1 MTSFSYWKIHC
12 RSAAVIGDLPIYA
25 ADFQFI
31 ICVQSTQRGFL
42 FKKLSVS
49 MFYFFYFFSDT
60 KLLQIPIKRMDA
72 VYAQISHGL
81 QSGICIKH
89 VLCILTVYRNELW
102 CMCTTVFFGKFRRGF
117 PTFRW
122 WTRFIIHITQTKNN
136 GHGKGFPP
144 VWSDPS
150 GGAQAS
156 PLDGG
161 AAQVIETF
169 PSMDHLTIAGQAHA
183 TCGPH
188 QLVEDYKF
196 MNVWQDSVTCTSLAA
211 YTYDVCRIRHCNT
224 CSILQSI

>member
-31 ICVQSTQRGFL
+31 ICVQATQSGFR
-42 FKKLSVS
+42 FKKICQN
-49 MFYFFYFFSDT
+49 FFFFLASQNCC
-60 KLLQIPIKRMDA
+60 KFQLKRMDA

-89 VLCILTVYRNELW
+89 GLCILTVYRNELW
-102 CMCTTVFFGKFRRGF
+102 CICTTVFFGKFQRGF
-117 PTFRW
+117 PTYRW
-122 WTRFIIHITQTKNN
+122 WNRFIIRITQTKNN

-169 PSMDHLTIAGQAHA
+169 PSMDHLTIAVQAHA

-188 QLVEDYKF
+188 QLDED
-196 MNVWQDSVTCTSLAA
+196 
-211 YTYDVCRIRHCNT
+211 
-224 CSILQSI
+224 

>member
-25 ADFQFI
+25 ADFQ
-31 ICVQSTQRGFL
+31 
-42 FKKLSVS
+42 LSV
-49 MFYFFYFFSDT
+49 FFFFFSDT
-60 KLLQIPIKRMDA
+60 KLLQIPIEKNGRSLRSDFTW
-72 VYAQISHGL
+72 
-81 QSGICIKH
+81 ICIKH

-102 CMCTTVFFGKFRRGF
+102 CICTTVFFGKFRRGF
-117 PTFRW
+117 PTYRW
-122 WTRFIIHITQTKNN
+122 WNRFIIRITQTKNN

-169 PSMDHLTIAGQAHA
+169 PSMDHLTIAVQAHA

-196 MNVWQDSVTCTSLAA
+196 MNVWQDSVTCKSAAAEATSCLPLWQLIRM
-211 YTYDVCRIRHCNT
+211 TYVE
-224 CSILQSI
+224 

>member
-169 PSMDHLTIAGQAHA
+169 PSMDHLTIAVQAHA

-196 MNVWQDSVTCTSLAA
+196 MNVWQDSVTCKSAAAEATSCLPLWQLIRM
-211 YTYDVCRIRHCNT
+211 TYVE
-224 CSILQSI
+224 